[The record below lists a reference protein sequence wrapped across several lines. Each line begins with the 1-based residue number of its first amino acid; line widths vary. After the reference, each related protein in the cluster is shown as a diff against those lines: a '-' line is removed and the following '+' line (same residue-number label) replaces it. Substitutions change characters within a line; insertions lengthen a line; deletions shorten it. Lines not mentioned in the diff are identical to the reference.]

1 MIKTL
6 QRKFILTA
14 MTAIT
19 VLIAVILSG
28 VNIFNYGRIK
38 KENSRMLDMLFMSED
53 MSVPEDI
60 RENDIFEDNLP
71 SDVHMEEMRPE
82 KGVKDDFFDHK
93 ITEDNFMSARFF
105 VVRVS
110 YDGEVSYVDISRIS
124 SISEDEAKEYAADI
138 VSDDKKEGT
147 KDGFTYRV
155 EKTKDGQGMMLIALY
170 NSQQNKDIFFV
181 LIISCATGILSWLI
195 MLVAVTLMSKKS
207 IRPIA
212 ENIDKQKTFVTDAGH
227 EIKTPLAIIMAN
239 VDAMELHNG
248 ENKWSKNIRN
258 QTERLT
264 GLMKKLL
271 TLSRMEE
278 GNVSVGIEVDFSD
291 LAEKIVDGFTETAKK
306 KGISIYTGIEKDIR
320 ITADPEH
327 ITELL
332 TILLDNA
339 IKYSPNDKKINVE
352 LRQKGKAVKLLVS
365 NHCKEISKEEQ
376 ERLFDRFYRTDSAR
390 THQNGGYGIG
400 LSVAKAIVEIYHGK
414 IETGYSN
421 GVITFEVEL

>member
-6 QRKFILTA
+6 QRKFIFTA

-19 VLIAVILSG
+19 VLIVVILSG
-28 VNIFNYGRIK
+28 VNIFNYERIK
-38 KENSRMLDMLFMSED
+38 KENSRMMDMLFMSEN

-60 RENDIFEDNLP
+60 RGNDIFEDNLP
-71 SDVHMEEMRPE
+71 SDVHMEEMKPE
-82 KGVKDDFFDHK
+82 KGGKEGFFDHK

-105 VVRVS
+105 VVRIS
-110 YDGEVSYVDISRIS
+110 YDGEVAYVDVSRIS
-124 SISEDEAKEYAADI
+124 SISEEEAKEYANDI
-138 VSDDKKEGT
+138 ISGDKKDGT
-147 KDGFTYRV
+147 KDGFTYRI
-155 EKTKDGQGMMLIALY
+155 EETGDGQGQMLIALY
-170 NSQQNKDIFFV
+170 NSKQNKDIFFV
-181 LIISCATGILSWLI
+181 LIISCTIGVLSWLM

-207 IRPIA
+207 IKPIA

-258 QTERLT
+258 QTERLN

-278 GNVSVGIEVDFSD
+278 GNIGVGMEIDFSD
-291 LAEKIVDGFTETAKK
+291 MAEKIVDGFGETAKK
-306 KGISIYTGIEKDIR
+306 KGISIYTDIEKDIR
-320 ITADPEH
+320 ITAVPEH
-327 ITELL
+327 ITELV

-339 IKYSPNDKKINVE
+339 IKYSPNDKKINIE
-352 LRQKGKAVKLLVS
+352 LKHKGKSVKLLVS
-365 NHCKEISKEEQ
+365 NYCKEISKEEQ

-400 LSVAKAIVEIYHGK
+400 LSVAKAIVEIYHGRL
-414 IETGYSN
+414 ETGYNN